1 MRELRE
7 TTSCLTRGILAPEV
21 DLINPSK
28 NDSTEGKMSF
38 LTLQPLA

>member
-1 MRELRE
+1 MFD
-7 TTSCLTRGILAPEV
+7 TGYLAPEV

-38 LTLQPLA
+38 LTLQPLGVRGGVPYSY